1 MDKQFVILSIF
12 VVGAFAFFS
21 QFLVAIYFPLFKGKG
36 VRGRWIFVLVAPLLT
51 ASMMMTCYLMVATPL
66 SLVAIFVAPALK
78 QAFDFSPYWSVFA
91 EWMSQYFAIVV
102 WLIWGLVGVLT
113 CRFLWP
119 RWPALLSVML
129 GERN

>member
-1 MDKQFVILSIF
+1 MILSIF
-12 VVGAFAFFS
+12 VVGAFVFFS

-78 QAFDFSPYWSVFA
+78 QAFDSLPYWSVFA
-91 EWMSQYFAIVV
+91 KWIGQCSAIIV